1 MKAQSRQSLL
11 ASIHMY
17 KKDLGLTESEYRALV
32 QRVTGHD
39 SCGKAAYNA
48 LIAMVVELRAIKRG
62 KTPVVGEECRGLLSK
77 INALLLDMDLH
88 WNYAHGIADK
98 MFGKRMD
105 ALGFAECNAVLTALV
120 KRRGAGDKKAA
131 GRRAA

>member
-1 MKAQSRQSLL
+1 MKNQSRQSLL

-17 KKDLGLTESEYRALV
+17 KKDLGLTEPEYRALV

-39 SCGKAAYNA
+39 SCGKASYPS
-48 LIAMVVELRAIKRG
+48 LVAMVVELRAIKRG
-62 KTPVVGEECRGLLSK
+62 KAPMVGEECRGLLSK

-88 WNYAHGIADK
+88 WNYAHGIAEK
-98 MFGKRMD
+98 MFGKRLD

-120 KRRGAGDKKAA
+120 KRQGASA
-131 GRRAA
+131 RRAARGKAA